1 MTNCKLYKNLLCFY
15 FILFL
20 SFLSSCG
27 YQSLLNENSKKI
39 SIKSF
44 NIEGNKKL
52 AQILKNNLVSSK
64 SRDKSNNLTLNINAR
79 KNRSIIHKDSTG
91 KIIEYNLKISFDLTA
106 TESVSQKKVLSK
118 TFTLDRNYKASN
130 LYIDTINIEKKIIN
144 ELIESI
150 ATQILTTLSLAYEK
164 K

>member
-1 MTNCKLYKNLLCFY
+1 M
-15 FILFL
+15 
-20 SFLSSCG
+20 
-27 YQSLLNENSKKI
+27 
-39 SIKSF
+39 
-44 NIEGNKKL
+44 
-52 AQILKNNLVSSK
+52 
-64 SRDKSNNLTLNINAR
+64 
-79 KNRSIIHKDSTG
+79 HKDSTG

>member
-1 MTNCKLYKNLLCFY
+1 MTSCKLYKALLCFY

-27 YQSLLNENSKKI
+27 YQSLLNENSKKF

-44 NIEGNKKL
+44 NIDGNKRL
-52 AQILKNNLVSSK
+52 GQILKNHFVSSTR
-64 SRDKSNNLTLNINAR
+64 SKSNNLILDIYAR
-79 KNRSIIHKDSTG
+79 KNRSIMHKDSTG

>member
-1 MTNCKLYKNLLCFY
+1 MTSCKLYKTLLCFH

-52 AQILKNNLVSSK
+52 AQILKNNLVSSR
-64 SRDKSNNLTLNINAR
+64 SRDKSNNLTLDINAR
-79 KNRSIIHKDSTG
+79 KNRSIVHKDSTG
-91 KIIEYNLKISFDLTA
+91 KIIEYNLRISFDLTA